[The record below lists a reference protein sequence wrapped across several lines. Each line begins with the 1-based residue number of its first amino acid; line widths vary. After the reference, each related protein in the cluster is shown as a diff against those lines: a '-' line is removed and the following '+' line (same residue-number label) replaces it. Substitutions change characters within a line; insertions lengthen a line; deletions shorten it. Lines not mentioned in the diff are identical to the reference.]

1 MQMGIH
7 QDANDDDSL
16 MSVQIYG
23 NTIFGQV
30 QTKTRRLRGVWR

>member
-7 QDANDDDSL
+7 QDANDDDYL

-30 QTKTRRLRGVWR
+30 QTKTRRSRGAWR